1 MPGEARHKRS
11 PARAALLAWGA
22 TVLIALCA
30 AAAELLWRFPSTPG
44 PGTGDPVVV
53 DIPRGAGPKQIAR
66 LLADAGTVGSPDR
79 FALWLRVTKRLPL
92 VKTGRF
98 TLRGDMTPREILEII
113 ASSDEGRGLRV
124 TVPEGFDLGRIAG
137 ALAEA
142 RVGTAEGLLAAA
154 RDPAL
159 LSELGIPG
167 ASAEGFLYPD
177 TYFLDAEDGAAGA
190 VRKMHARFEEK
201 LKALGPPEGADL
213 AGLVTL
219 ASIVQAETG
228 AADEMPI
235 VAGVYRNRLTRP
247 DFPSRLLQ
255 ADPTVAYGC
264 AAFLGPK
271 APSCAGFRGTLARR
285 HLDDPE
291 NPYNTY
297 RRPGLPPGPICS
309 PGADALAAAL
319 RPADVP
325 YLYFVAGRNGRH
337 RFSATL
343 EEHQKAVELYRK
355 GL

>member
-1 MPGEARHKRS
+1 MRADARRAKTR
-11 PARAALLAWGA
+11 ARTAILAL
-22 TVLIALCA
+22 A
-30 AAAELLWRFPSTPG
+30 AAALVVLLAAAVELLWRFPSAPG
-44 PGTGDPVVV
+44 PGSGDPVVV
-53 DIPRGAGPKQIAR
+53 EIPPGAGPGLIAS
-66 LLADAGTVGSPDR
+66 LLAEKGVVASLDR
-79 FALWLRVTKRLPL
+79 FALWLRATKRLPL
-92 VKTGRF
+92 VRTGRF
-98 TLRGDMTPREILEII
+98 TLRGDMTPHEVLEII
-113 ASSDEGRGLRV
+113 ASSDEGRGIRV
-124 TVPEGFDLGRIAG
+124 TIPEGFDLGRIGSALEG
-137 ALAEA
+137 ARIATSAE
-142 RVGTAEGLLAAA
+142 LLAAA

-159 LSELGIPG
+159 LADLGIPG

-177 TYFLDAEDGAAGA
+177 TYFFAVDDGARGA
-190 VRKMHARFEEK
+190 IRKMHARFEERLAALDPPAGAE
-201 LKALGPPEGADL
+201 LKAA
-213 AGLVTL
+213 VTL

-264 AAFLGPK
+264 APFLAPK

-285 HLDDPE
+285 HLDDPA

-297 RRPGLPPGPICS
+297 ERPGLPPGPICA

>member
-1 MPGEARHKRS
+1 MPAEPRQRRS
-11 PARAALLAWGA
+11 RAATAALAWGA
-22 TVLIALCA
+22 VLLVALGA
-30 AAAELLWRFPSTPG
+30 AAAELLWRFPSAPG
-44 PGTGDPVVV
+44 PGSGDPLVVE
-53 DIPRGAGPKQIAR
+53 IPRGVGPRQLAG
-66 LLADAGTVGSPDR
+66 LLAEAGAVGSPDR

-98 TLRGDMTPREILEII
+98 TLRGDMTPHEILEII
-113 ASSDEGRGLRV
+113 ASSDEGRGIRV
-124 TVPEGFDLGRIAG
+124 TVPEGFDLGRIAE
-137 ALAEA
+137 ALADA
-142 RVGTAEGLLAAA
+142 RIGTAPELLAAA

-159 LSELGIPG
+159 LLELGIPG
-167 ASAEGFLYPD
+167 ASAEGFLFPD
-177 TYFLDAEDGAAGA
+177 TYFFAADDGAEAA

-201 LKALGPPEGADL
+201 LAALGPPKGTDL
-213 AGLVTL
+213 KTAITL

-228 AADEMPI
+228 LAEEMPI

-264 AAFLGPK
+264 AAFLEPK
-271 APSCAGFRGTLARR
+271 APSCARFGGRLARSQ
-285 HLDDPE
+285 LDDPE

-297 RRPGLPPGPICS
+297 EHPGLPPGPICS

-325 YLYFVAGRNGRH
+325 YLYFVAGPNGRH
-337 RFSATL
+337 RFSKTL
-343 EEHQKAVELYRK
+343 AEHAKAVELYRK

>member
-1 MPGEARHKRS
+1 MPGDPRRGRS
-11 PARAALLAWGA
+11 RAQTAIFAWGA
-22 TVLIALCA
+22 VVLIALGA
-30 AAAELLWRFPSTPG
+30 AAAELLWRFPSAPG
-44 PGTGDPVVV
+44 PGSGDPVIVE
-53 DIPRGAGPKQIAR
+53 IPRGAGPKQLAG
-66 LLADAGTVGSPDR
+66 LLADAGAVGSPDR

-98 TLRGDMTPREILEII
+98 TLRGDMTPHEILEII
-113 ASSDEGRGLRV
+113 ASSDEGRGIRV

-137 ALAEA
+137 ALAAA
-142 RVGTAEGLLAAA
+142 RIGTAQGFLAAA

-159 LSELGIPG
+159 LGELGIPG
-167 ASAEGFLYPD
+167 SSAEGFLFPD
-177 TYFLDAEDGAAGA
+177 TYFFDAEDGAATA

-201 LKALGPPEGADL
+201 LAALGPPADKEL
-213 AGLVTL
+213 EAAVTL

-228 AADEMPI
+228 VAEEMPI
-235 VAGVYRNRLTRP
+235 VAGVYRGRLARP

-264 AAFLGPK
+264 AAFLSPK
-271 APSCAGFRGTLARR
+271 APSCAGFKGALARR
-285 HLDDPE
+285 QLDDPE

-297 RRPGLPPGPICS
+297 KHPGLPPGPICA

-319 RPADVP
+319 HPADVP
-325 YLYFVAGRNGRH
+325 YLYFVAGPNGGH

-343 EEHQKAVELYRK
+343 AEHQKAVELYRK